1 MADKEYSTKEKNH
14 FYNCLL
20 NSLVLFA
27 CEKEYFESLIGP
39 TFAPLF
45 ELETEFDYAF
55 MPVVF
60 NNGCEFGNIKQNLR
74 SRLMDFKKGVDKL
87 PSEIWDWEQLY
98 VNEEWIRIRQESK
111 KLLKELGEENRKFE
125 M

>member
-1 MADKEYSTKEKNH
+1 MANKEYSIKEKNH

-20 NSLVLFA
+20 NSLVLFS
-27 CEKEYFESLIGP
+27 CEKEYFESLISP

-45 ELETEFDYAF
+45 ELETEIDYAF

-60 NNGCEFGNIKQNLR
+60 NNGCDFGNIKQNLK
-74 SRLMDFKKGVDKL
+74 SRLIEFKQEVDKL
-87 PSEIWDWEQLY
+87 PDKIWEWEELY
-98 VNEEWIRIRQESK
+98 ENKEWIKIRQESK
-111 KLLKELGEENRKFE
+111 KLLVELGEENRKFD